1 MAFDDRIHNW
11 EMATKAGRKARLEDE
26 PLSSN
31 PYFPYGSSRNAALFV
46 CWQRGWTQADREMAA
61 RAEEASWGE
70 AKEPPRKLI
79 AL

>member
-1 MAFDDRIHNW
+1 MAYDDRIHNW

-31 PYFPYGSSRNAALFV
+31 PYFPYGSNRDAALFV
-46 CWQRGWTQADREMAA
+46 CWQRGWKQADRELIG
-61 RAEEASWGE
+61 RGGEASWGE
-70 AKEPPRKLI
+70 PKEAAQKLI

>member
-31 PYFPYGSSRNAALFV
+31 PYFPYGSSRDAALFV
-46 CWQRGWTQADREMAA
+46 CWQRGWTQADRELAA
-61 RAEEASWGE
+61 SGREASWRD
-70 AKEPPRKLI
+70 AKERPQKLI